1 MHISLFQ
8 KAAVVLASLCVAT
21 SVAVSAEWTSFKVGT
36 LNSFTLT
43 YAHRPDGQFVLGT
56 NGQVFIQ
63 TTFGSPGKTL
73 VTNTNNAV
81 FDPSFMAIRSDTQGL
96 IGGGGFGGPSG
107 LFPFNPSDSGATISN
122 TALATLQN
130 YAAVFWKHPSSG
142 REGWLIVGANGTAG
156 ASNLS
161 FVSTDGTHVGAITD
175 DLSSYSGGLATD
187 GAGNVF
193 VVLADLS
200 PSESEK
206 VLKFTAAQIDAA
218 VNGVITSTPALAT
231 KASSTLIFKADASGS
246 IAVDSAGRIWAAGYQ
261 IPWLQA
267 YDPNTSVSR
276 RFLPDHALLKNAAS
290 QPTYL
295 VQTFTRNSEGFVSF
309 LANDGFYTPG
319 SDLAHGY
326 KLVSQLAVRAVKM
339 NVAAQTVAE
348 DAGDVLVTVN
358 ISPAPTTKVTVPVS
372 YAGTATKGQDYTATA
387 MSLVFNPA
395 ETSKTLLVK
404 VLNDITDEPNDN
416 ETVIVRLGNPS
427 PVAHAGL
434 GALGTENFTLT
445 MTDNDLKPLI
455 NATQAFPLTSK
466 IGSNFSYTV
475 QTTGGTATK
484 WSAKGLPPGLSIH
497 PTTGV
502 ISGVPTAF
510 GEFDQIVITA
520 TNAAGQSTSVVY
532 QINIA
537 DFAPLAQGSFTGIL
551 NRDGTLNA
559 NETGGLGARV
569 DLKVMGNASYT
580 GKVTIGKT
588 SIPVSGTL
596 NTAPTNPIGQSVFN
610 YKGVALTLDFAL
622 NATTGAL
629 TGTLSGGALLDGARL
644 VTSTTI
650 TGLHHFSLIKSSAA
664 TPTEP
669 EGTGYGSITV
679 QANGTVA
686 VSGKAAD
693 GSAFTSSGSLGSSG
707 EVFVYQA
714 LYTAP
719 GTLNGELNIASNE
732 GHTVAGGITWSK
744 PTQTSG
750 TLYKSGWAAP
760 IPLNADG
767 GKYRP
772 AAGATIVMN
781 LPAGTNNADLI
792 LQDGGLAAQ
801 TGSPATISFT
811 VAAPALVTLASPHK
825 LSFNVA
831 NGTFTGSS
839 TFGSGAAKKTF
850 ALQGLLVPDS
860 STAGDLYDA
869 KGHGYF
875 LLPESA
881 TVTRSGLIL
890 IEAD

>member
-8 KAAVVLASLCVAT
+8 KAAVAVASLCVAT
-21 SVAVSAEWTSFKVGT
+21 SAAISAEWTSFKVGT

-81 FDPSFMAIRSDTQGL
+81 FDPSFIAIRSETQGL

-122 TALATLQN
+122 TALATRQN
-130 YAAVFWKHPSSG
+130 YAAVFWKHPASG

-161 FVSTDGTHVGAITD
+161 FVSTDGTQIGAITD

-187 GAGNVF
+187 SVGNVF
-193 VVLADLS
+193 VVLADVS
-200 PSESEK
+200 TVESEK
-206 VLKFTAAQIDAA
+206 VLKFTAAQIDTA

-231 KASSTLIFKADASGS
+231 KASATVLFKADASGS

-267 YDPNTSVSR
+267 YDPNTAVSR
-276 RFLPDHALLKNAAS
+276 RFLPDHAPLKNAAS

-326 KLVSQLAVRAVKM
+326 KLDSQLAVRAVKM
-339 NVAAQTVAE
+339 NVVAQTVAE

-358 ISPAPTTKVTVPVS
+358 INPAPTTKVTVPVS
-372 YAGTATKGQDYTATA
+372 YAGTATKGQDYIATT

-416 ETVIVRLGNPS
+416 ETVLVRLGNPS
-427 PVAHAGL
+427 PVAHVGL

-445 MTDNDLKPLI
+445 ITDNDLKPLI

-475 QTTGGTATK
+475 QTTGGVATK

-502 ISGVPTAF
+502 ISGVPTAS
-510 GEFDQIVITA
+510 GEFDQIVLTA

-551 NRDGTLNA
+551 NRDGTLNV

-569 DLKVMGNASYT
+569 DLKVMSNASYT
-580 GKVTIGKT
+580 GKVIIGKT

-596 NTAPTNPIGQSVFN
+596 NTAPANPIGQSVFN

-622 NATTGAL
+622 NATTGTL
-629 TGTLSGGALLDGARL
+629 TGTLTGGALLDGARL
-644 VTSTTI
+644 VTSMTI
-650 TGLHHFSLIKSSAA
+650 TGLHHFSLIKSNAA

-679 QANGTVA
+679 QANGSV
-686 VSGKAAD
+686 VVNGKAAD
-693 GSAFTSSGSLGSSG
+693 GSSFTSSGSLGSNG

-714 LYTAP
+714 LYTAL
-719 GTLNGELNIASNE
+719 GTLNGELSIASND
-732 GHTVAGGITWSK
+732 GHTVAGGLSWSK
-744 PTQTSG
+744 PPQTSG
-750 TLYKSGWAAP
+750 IVYKNGWAVP

-772 AAGATIVMN
+772 AAGATMVIN
-781 LPAGTNNADLI
+781 LPAGTNNTDLI
-792 LQDGGLAAQ
+792 LQDGGLAAL
-801 TGSPATISFT
+801 TTSPATISFT
-811 VAAPALVTLASPHK
+811 TAAPALVTIAAPHV
-825 LSFNVA
+825 LSFNIA
-831 NGTFTGSS
+831 KGTFSGSA
-839 TFGSGAAKKTF
+839 TFGTGAAKKTF
-850 ALQGLLVPDS
+850 VLQGLLVPDS
-860 STAGDLYDA
+860 STTGDLYDA

-881 TVTRSGLIL
+881 TVTRSGLIR